1 MNKKT
6 IELDARIISII
17 ALFLSKM
24 SPSEKYQE
32 SIQIIHQELQQ
43 ELLLSHQQANREF
56 QFIPATSDYAG
67 KPAEHNPDLKINL

>member
-1 MNKKT
+1 ML
-6 IELDARIISII
+6 ESDARTISIV

-32 SIQIIHQELQQ
+32 SIKIIHQQLQE

-67 KPAEHNPDLKINL
+67 KPAEHNPNLKINL

>member
-43 ELLLSHQQANREF
+43 ELLLSHQQANLDF
-56 QFIPATSDYAG
+56 KFHPAPSEYSDG
-67 KPAEHNPDLKINL
+67 ISGQNPPLNLS